1 MPVLDQLASREACE
15 DLALL
20 RHAAREAGAIAMR
33 YFGNNPQVWMKG
45 GTSPVSEADHAADAY
60 LRETL

>member
-1 MPVLDQLASREACE
+1 MTGARE

-20 RHAAREAGAIAMR
+20 RDAAREAGAIAMR

-45 GTSPVSEADHAADAY
+45 GNSPV
-60 LRETL
+60 